1 MRCDSN
7 HFLKKSPINKQEE
20 VHLRKANSFSTFKN
34 ISMWC
39 FCCWLTCVINVV
51 LRLQMKHHHIVTITK
66 SFTGFRVVFI
76 LCCMYPVYR
85 LKARPLCSCDGR
97 GGRLQLEPHSAFL
110 YCCELKAWFLFF
122 KAQWVKSIMF
132 DDYRSVCLIL
142 CVLNKNAGLL
152 VCMSAPLVLVCT
164 NRRPFVGIWC
174 LLASPMGIVWG
185 FSKISRE
192 CVPHQRE
199 EVRNETL
206 HLSRSSYTAK
216 KMLLLNC

>member
-1 MRCDSN
+1 
-7 HFLKKSPINKQEE
+7 
-20 VHLRKANSFSTFKN
+20 
-34 ISMWC
+34 
-39 FCCWLTCVINVV
+39 
-51 LRLQMKHHHIVTITK
+51 MKHHHIVTITK

-216 KMLLLNC
+216 KNAFAKLLMRWIVWRVLQYIFLLVSEKGRHMDFFLMVWSATFLNCQNLLRLSWFKKTFFAL